1 MKNNKTCKRPGCNE
15 IIKGKRAD
23 AVYCSNECLYTHRN
37 QIDKG
42 NYKLYRIHKK
52 LEDLLLKGIKS
63 MHINELKEYGI
74 DVDESKRD
82 TYSYS
87 DNGVFEYNLLDIC
100 IRIKDKEVQLMKR

>member
-1 MKNNKTCKRPGCNE
+1 MKRDKICKRPECNE

-23 AVYCSNECLYTHRN
+23 AVYCSEECLYTHRN
-37 QIDKG
+37 QIYKIG
-42 NYKLYRIHKK
+42 NEIYRIHKK

-74 DVDESKRD
+74 DVDESNRN

-87 DNGVFEYNLLDIC
+87 ENGLFEYYLLDIC
-100 IRIKDKEVQLMKR
+100 IRIKDKEVQLVKR